1 VALSLQRVGF
11 IAAQQDRDEALGA
24 YRRGLGIMQQLVK
37 LAPDH
42 AAFKRDLA
50 WFERQIAALE
60 KK

>member
-1 VALSLQRVGF
+1 MPAGSTS
-11 IAAQQDRDEALGA
+11 
-24 YRRGLGIMQQLVK
+24 

-60 KK
+60 K